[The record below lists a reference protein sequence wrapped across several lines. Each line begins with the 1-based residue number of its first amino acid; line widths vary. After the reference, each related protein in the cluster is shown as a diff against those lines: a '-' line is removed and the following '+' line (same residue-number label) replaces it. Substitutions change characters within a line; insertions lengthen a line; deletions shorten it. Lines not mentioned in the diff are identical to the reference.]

1 MGKKFRVKKRVK
13 KINLIKI
20 IFIIISIYLIIKLFN
35 IKLNFKLNDDLV
47 KSFISDNTYSSNNN
61 IFKNILNNNT
71 HTLIN
76 NPSGLLATNFYIN
89 KKIDKED
96 IDIKEVAL
104 NKEDNPIVY
113 LYNSHQKEDYSME
126 YMEDYNVNPT
136 VLMVSF
142 MMKERLDKMGLYT
155 IVEEASISDYL
166 SKNDM
171 KYYQSYEASRHYL
184 INTMEKYDSIKLY
197 IDIHRDAVTHE
208 ISTTNIDGMECAKI
222 MFVVGKE
229 HENYLKNLENM
240 KYLNDLIKEKYPT
253 ITRGVLEKEGKNV
266 NGIYNQDLGSNIML
280 IEVGGN
286 YNNIVEVMNTLD
298 IIIPIIGDYINEKR

>member
-229 HENYLKNLENM
+229 HDNYLKNLEFT
-240 KYLNDLIKEKYPT
+240 KKLNDLIKEKYPT